1 MLNLWCIYILE
12 MVRAW
17 EKGDHTQGGGCR
29 GRQECVPLQPCK
41 AEYRGDAEHNKQQ
54 NNNN

>member
-1 MLNLWCIYILE
+1 

-17 EKGDHTQGGGCR
+17 EKGDHTQGGGC
-29 GRQECVPLQPCK
+29 GARQECVPLQPCK